1 MVATPKSTTGG
12 PTEEFE
18 VEARCCGYRRIA
30 GLDEAGRGPL
40 AGPVVAAAVILP
52 RRCMLAGLDDSKQID
67 ESDRVRLFAEIVRRA
82 IGIGIGSANEAE
94 IDRLNILE
102 ATRLAMR
109 RALQALPLAPDFLL
123 LDALTLPGLSIRQRP
138 IIKGDGLSCSIAA
151 ASVIA
156 KVTRDRL
163 MIEYHRWYP
172 QYNFAEH
179 KGYSTPQHLRLLRE
193 HGPCAIHRCTYA
205 PVQHLLTAS
214 VADFEADI
222 FDSALFDT

>member
-1 MVATPKSTTGG
+1 MAGIPNPTTWG

-40 AGPVVAAAVILP
+40 AGPVVAAAVVLP
-52 RRCMLAGLDDSKQID
+52 RRCRLAGLDDSKQVG
-67 ESDRVRLFAEIVRRA
+67 EPDRVRLFAEILRRA
-82 IGIGIGSANEAE
+82 LGIGIGSASGTE

-109 RALQALPLAPDFLL
+109 RAVEALPLPPDFLL
-123 LDALTLPGLSIRQRP
+123 LDAVTIPGLSVPQRP
-138 IIKGDGLSCSIAA
+138 IIKGDGLSWSIAA
-151 ASVIA
+151 ASIIA

-163 MIEYHRWYP
+163 MVEYHRWYP

-179 KGYSTPQHLRLLRE
+179 KGYSTPEHLRLLRQY
-193 HGPCAIHRCTYA
+193 GPCAIHRCTFA
-205 PVQHLLTAS
+205 PVQHLLTDH
-214 VADFEADI
+214 VAVLHTAVDRV
-222 FDSALFDT
+222 